1 MQKKA
6 VRKWKKKDGVQ
17 MEKKGVRS
25 QGKTRIGEE
34 ECRCITL
41 RMWGKKRKTE
51 EKNRC
56 RRKRSMHTHTQKKRR
71 EESRCRRKKNE
82 DMQKNSCREVPVQK

>member
-25 QGKTRIGEE
+25 QGKTRIGECAE
-34 ECRCITL
+34 QGLLNC
-41 RMWGKKRKTE
+41 
-51 EKNRC
+51 
-56 RRKRSMHTHTQKKRR
+56 
-71 EESRCRRKKNE
+71 
-82 DMQKNSCREVPVQK
+82 

>member
-41 RMWGKKRKTE
+41 RMWGKKRKTNFE
-51 EKNRC
+51 
-56 RRKRSMHTHTQKKRR
+56 H
-71 EESRCRRKKNE
+71 
-82 DMQKNSCREVPVQK
+82 